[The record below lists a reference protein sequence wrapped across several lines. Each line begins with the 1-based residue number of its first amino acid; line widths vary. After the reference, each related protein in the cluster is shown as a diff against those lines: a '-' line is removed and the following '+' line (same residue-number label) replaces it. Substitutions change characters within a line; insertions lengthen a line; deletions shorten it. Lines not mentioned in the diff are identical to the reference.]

1 MPKNNAR
8 RALLAALLSPLVV
21 AACATT
27 PNADIDSFARH
38 SGRNSFEISQRAA
51 SPEALVLPLVQD
63 RQTEGPSCGVHALAS
78 VVNYWRGPG
87 TLTGSVY
94 YKANPPKNNAGYSMD
109 ELLVIARTQGLLAQA
124 VRMPSL
130 ALKDEL
136 ERGRPVLV
144 PVKVPSIYIQ
154 QRVLPGGDLPIVGA
168 VSRFMV
174 RNAAAASEGANAM
187 LIDHY
192 MVVVGYDADKFVVM
206 EPVMGLRTISKE
218 KLERYRAAFG
228 DAALVFSGP
237 PAAARIS

>member
-1 MPKNNAR
+1 VPKNSAR
-8 RALLAALLSPLVV
+8 RVLPAALLSPLVV

-27 PNADIDSFARH
+27 PNADIDAFARH
-38 SGRNSFEISQRAA
+38 SGRNSFEVTQRAA

-63 RQTEGPSCGVHALAS
+63 RQTEGPSCGIHALAS

-94 YKANPPKNNAGYSMD
+94 YKAHPPTHNAGYSME
-109 ELLVIARTQGLLAQA
+109 ELLVIAREQGLLAQA

-154 QRVLPGGDLPIVGA
+154 QRVLPGGDLPVIGA
-168 VSRFMV
+168 VRRFMIG
-174 RNAAAASEGANAM
+174 NTAAASEGAKAM

-192 MVVVGYDADKFVVM
+192 LVVVGYDAEKFVVM
-206 EPVMGLRTISKE
+206 EPVMGLRTINKE

-228 DAALVFSGP
+228 DAAIVFSGP
-237 PAAARIS
+237 PAAARTS